1 MLPRFFCTAVT
12 RVFNVSKELTF
23 CFELSVTELEL
34 DLEVE
39 VEKEDEDGRREAED
53 GRIGFLVVKVTMV

>member
-1 MLPRFFCTAVT
+1 VLPRFFCIDVT

-23 CFELSVTELEL
+23 CFEVLVTEL

-39 VEKEDEDGRREAED
+39 VEKEDEGSHYTLNF
-53 GRIGFLVVKVTMV
+53 GKGTKVT